1 MKAMILAAGRGERM
15 LPLTKETPKPLLEVA
30 GVNLL
35 ERHLI
40 RLAGAGFDQ
49 VVINVSHLGEQIVS
63 FCGDG
68 GRWGLSISFSRESEP
83 LETAGGIAHALP
95 LLGDQPFLVVN
106 GDIYTDFPFEQLI
119 AAMPAEA
126 GAHLV
131 LVPNP
136 RHHPEGDFSLIE
148 GASGQS
154 GQSVG
159 RLSMASGGNAML
171 TYSGIGVYS
180 PQMFE
185 QVPQRV
191 YPLRP
196 LLEAA
201 CAHGRVSGQP
211 YEGRWED
218 IGTPERLDALNQAL
232 IIRS

>member
-1 MKAMILAAGRGERM
+1 MKAMILAAGKGERM

-30 GVNLL
+30 GLSLL

-40 RLAGAGFDQ
+40 RLADAGFDEI
-49 VVINVSHLGEQIVS
+49 VINVSHLGEQIVS

-68 GRWGLSISFSRESEP
+68 SRWGVSISFSTELAP

-95 LLGDQPFLVVN
+95 LLGRQPFLVVN

-119 AAMPAEA
+119 AATPVEA
-126 GAHLV
+126 GAHLI

-136 RHHPEGDFSLIE
+136 PHHPEGDFNLTE
-148 GASGQS
+148 RAGDQS
-154 GQSVG
+154 GVSVG

-185 QVPQRV
+185 QVPEGV

-196 LLEAA
+196 LLEVG
-201 CAHGRVSGQP
+201 CAEGRVSGQR

-218 IGTPERLDALNQAL
+218 IGTPERLKVLNKSL

>member
-1 MKAMILAAGRGERM
+1 M
-15 LPLTKETPKPLLEVA
+15 LPLTQETPKPLLEVA
-30 GVNLL
+30 GLSLL

-40 RLAGAGFDQ
+40 RLADAGFDEI
-49 VVINVSHLGEQIVS
+49 VINVSHLGEQIVS

-68 GRWGLSISFSRESEP
+68 SRWGVSISFSREPEP

-106 GDIYTDFPFEQLI
+106 GDIYTDFPFEQLKGV
-119 AAMPAEA
+119 MPTET

-136 RHHPEGDFSLIE
+136 PHHPDGDFNLTE
-148 GASGQS
+148 RVTDHSGSPVGKLSITS
-154 GQSVG
+154 G
-159 RLSMASGGNAML
+159 RDAML

-185 QVPQRV
+185 QVSKGV

-201 CAHGRVSGQP
+201 CADGRVRGQP

-218 IGTPERLDALNQAL
+218 IGTPERLNVLNQSL

>member
-1 MKAMILAAGRGERM
+1 M

-30 GVNLL
+30 GVSLL

-40 RLAGAGFDQ
+40 RLADADFDEI
-49 VVINVSHLGEQIVS
+49 VINVSHLGEQIVS
-63 FCGDG
+63 FCGG
-68 GRWGLSISFSRESEP
+68 GSRWGLSISFSKEP
-83 LETAGGIAHALP
+83 EPMETAGGIARALP

-106 GDIYTDFPFEQLI
+106 GDIYTDFPFEQLKGV
-119 AAMPAEA
+119 MPTEA

-136 RHHPEGDFSLIE
+136 PHHPGGDFNLT
-148 GASGQS
+148 GLASDQS
-154 GQSVG
+154 GVLTG
-159 RLSMASGGNAML
+159 RLSMTSGGDAML

-185 QVPQRV
+185 QVPEGV

-196 LLEAA
+196 LLEVG
-201 CAHGRVSGQP
+201 CAEGRVSGQR

-218 IGTPERLDALNQAL
+218 IGTPDRLDLLNQSL
-232 IIRS
+232 TIRS